1 MKIESR
7 VILSKEDL
15 ETINNA
21 FEILEDFHA
30 NSIRVSDPLE
40 LLRTNAQI
48 AYQAI
53 DNFLLEYSEQYEK

>member
-40 LLRTNAQI
+40 LLRMNAQT